1 MGFCLE
7 KLFEF
12 SLKSLSFC
20 QCTLAQRF
28 WNFHAKRKF
37 PQPVKGFSHWKQ
49 ITLLERKLWNQEQIP
64 LLWSFLTLRK
74 SNTVQTEKL
83 EGHPL
88 SSTGGEAGRPPPIK
102 YRRKSWKAT
111 PYQVQ
116 AEKLEGNPYQVQ
128 AEKLEGHPLSGTG
141 GEAGRPPPI
150 RYRRRSCWKATPYQ
164 VQAEKLEG
172 HPTPPVADRGWHTPE
187 RIL

>member
-74 SNTVQTEKL
+74 SL
-83 EGHPL
+83 RS
-88 SSTGGEAGRPPPIK
+88 SSTKYITTLCAALDASHTHQIPTVLQVSYCSSHQKSSTCILHFVLHVCSQLHCSRENRFATGVSAFGSSSKGTWKPSPPVPEGG
-102 YRRKSWKAT
+102 S
-111 PYQVQ
+111 
-116 AEKLEGNPYQVQ
+116 
-128 AEKLEGHPLSGTG
+128 
-141 GEAGRPPPI
+141 
-150 RYRRRSCWKATPYQ
+150 RSCFC
-164 VQAEKLEG
+164 
-172 HPTPPVADRGWHTPE
+172 
-187 RIL
+187 